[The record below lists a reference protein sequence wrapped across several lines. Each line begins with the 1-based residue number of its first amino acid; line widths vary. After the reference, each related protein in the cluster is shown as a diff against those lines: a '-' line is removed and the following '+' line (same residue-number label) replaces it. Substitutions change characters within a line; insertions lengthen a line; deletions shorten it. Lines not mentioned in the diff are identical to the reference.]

1 MDKDLHNYKNYCKLM
16 LQSIPN
22 FILEEMFLVKP
33 QEKIRNKVKLLGA
46 VQINNTSFFVCKNNE
61 GKVCLKTGKEEKL
74 QRDILKRMIE
84 LNPSIKK
91 ILSEYKLKPTIDT
104 KTLRELSG
112 GHMNSTCHV
121 AMGIYSILSKTL
133 KLDIKENTIKE
144 ASMLHDLGKVLIPSK
159 ILNKPARLNKKER
172 EIMNI
177 HSTLGYEL
185 LKTQKINSET
195 LDLVKYHHQ
204 NLKHSGYPALNCDHN
219 PSDIGVQIISTA
231 DKYSA
236 LREARVYRR
245 KLTRIEAL
253 LILYKEVLEGKIH
266 KDIYNALLK
275 YVAINDN

>member
-1 MDKDLHNYKNYCKLM
+1 
-16 LQSIPN
+16 
-22 FILEEMFLVKP
+22 MFLIKP
-33 QEKIRNKVKLLGA
+33 HEKKQNKAKLLGA
-46 VQINNTSFFVCKNNE
+46 VRINNTSYFVCKNNE
-61 GKVCLKTGKEEKL
+61 GNVCLEAGKEEKL
-74 QRDILKRMIE
+74 QKAILQRMID

-91 ILSEYKLKPTIDT
+91 ILGDYKIKPIIDT
-104 KTLRELSG
+104 KTLRELAG
-112 GHMNSTCHV
+112 GHMNDTCEV
-121 AMGIYSILSKTL
+121 AVGIYSILSENL
-133 KLDIKENTIKE
+133 KRKISEKTIKE

-185 LKTQKINSET
+185 LKTQRINRET

-204 NLKHSGYPALNCDHN
+204 NLIHSGYPALNCDHN

-245 KLTRIEAL
+245 KLSRIESL
-253 LILYKEVLEGKIH
+253 LILYKEVREGKILPEVF
-266 KDIYNALLK
+266 NALVEYAK
-275 YVAINDN
+275 VYDK

>member
-1 MDKDLHNYKNYCKLM
+1 
-16 LQSIPN
+16 
-22 FILEEMFLVKP
+22 MFLVKP
-33 QEKIRNKVKLLGA
+33 HKKKRNRAKLLGA

-61 GKVCLKTGKEEKL
+61 GNVCLKTGKEEKL
-74 QRDILKRMIE
+74 QKAILQRMID

-91 ILSEYKLKPTIDT
+91 ILGDYKIKPTIDT
-104 KTLRELSG
+104 KTLRELAG
-112 GHMNSTCHV
+112 GHMNETCRV
-121 AMGIYSILSKTL
+121 AMGIYSVLSEKF
-133 KLDIKENTIKE
+133 KSDISEKTIKE

-159 ILNKPARLNKKER
+159 ILNKPARLNRKER

-185 LKTQKINSET
+185 LKTQKINEET
-195 LDLVKYHHQ
+195 LELVKYHHQ

-245 KLTRIEAL
+245 KLSRIESL

-266 KDIYNALLK
+266 KEIFKALVEYASK
-275 YVAINDN
+275 FDK

>member
-1 MDKDLHNYKNYCKLM
+1 
-16 LQSIPN
+16 
-22 FILEEMFLVKP
+22 MFLVTPRK
-33 QEKIRNKVKLLGA
+33 KNRSKAKLLGA
-46 VQINNTSFFVCKNNE
+46 VQINNTSYFVCKDNN
-61 GKVCLKTGKEEKL
+61 GDVRLRTGKEEKL
-74 QRDILKRMIE
+74 QKAILQRMID
-84 LNPSIKK
+84 LNPSIKR
-91 ILSEYKLKPTIDT
+91 ILGEYKIKPTIDT
-104 KTLRELSG
+104 KTLRELAG

-121 AMGIYSILSKTL
+121 AMGIYTMLSEKL
-133 KLDIKENTIKE
+133 KSDIKPNTIKE

-159 ILNKPARLNKKER
+159 ILNKPARLNHKER

-185 LKTQKINSET
+185 LKTQKINEET

-245 KLTRIEAL
+245 KLSRIESL

-266 KDIYNALLK
+266 KEVYKALVEYASEFDK
-275 YVAINDN
+275 